1 MREVLA
7 DLERWQQDEEA
18 IAIATLIA
26 VEGSAPRLPG
36 ARFCITESGKVSG
49 SVTGGCVEADL
60 AEHAAQVIVS
70 GQPEIVQYGISDEMA
85 FSVGLSCGGEIELLV
100 EPFRPDPAWKV
111 TRDAISEQRPVAVAV
126 ALGPPALIGRRLAV
140 FPDGART
147 GALHQE
153 LDDEVAAIAQELL
166 LEGGSRKLH
175 LPWQGEEAAVF
186 VEAFPPSPRLFLIG
200 AAFAAQPLARMA
212 GDVGFR
218 VTVVDPR
225 AAFATRERF
234 PTADAVI
241 VEWPDRVLE
250 RAELDVYSYVVMLLH
265 DPKFDIPALVP
276 ALRSNARYIGVMGS
290 RRTHERRMAALR
302 EQGLSDDDLARLHAP
317 IGLDLGG
324 RQPEEIA
331 VSILAEMLA
340 VSHGRSDP
348 VVAQRTGAVH
358 AGQTQASTA
367 ILR

>member
-7 DLERWQQDEEA
+7 DLERWQHDEEA

-36 ARFCITESGKVSG
+36 ARFCITASGKISG

-60 AEHAAQVIVS
+60 AERAAQVIAS
-70 GQPEIVQYGISDEMA
+70 GRPEIVQYGISDEMA
-85 FSVGLSCGGEIELLV
+85 FSVGLSCGGEIEVLV

-111 TRDAISEQRPVAVAV
+111 ARDAISEQRPAALAV
-126 ALGPPALIGRRLAV
+126 ALGPPELIGRRLAV
-140 FPDGART
+140 LANGTRT
-147 GALHQE
+147 GALHQQLE
-153 LDDEVAAIAQELL
+153 DEVATIAQELL
-166 LEGGSRKLH
+166 LDGGSRKLR
-175 LPWQGEEAAVF
+175 LPWRGEEAAVF

-200 AAFAAQPLARMA
+200 AALAAQPLARMA

-250 RAELDVYSYVVMLLH
+250 RAELDAYSYVVMLLH

-290 RRTHERRMAALR
+290 RKTHERRVAALR
-302 EQGLSDDDLARLHAP
+302 EHGFSDDDLARLHAP

-340 VSHGRSDP
+340 VSHGRADP
-348 VVAQRTGAVH
+348 VVAQRSGA
-358 AGQTQASTA
+358 AGAAQPRATA
-367 ILR
+367 ALR

>member
-18 IAIATLIA
+18 IAIATLVA

-60 AEHAAQVIVS
+60 TEHAAQVIVS
-70 GQPEIVQYGISDEMA
+70 GRPEIVRYGISDELA
-85 FSVGLSCGGEIELLV
+85 FSVGLSCGGDIELLV
-100 EPFRPDPAWKV
+100 EPFQPDQAWNV
-111 TRDAISEQRPVAVAV
+111 TRDAISEQRPVALAL
-126 ALGPPALIGRRLAV
+126 ALGPPALIGRRLAILAGGTRV
-140 FPDGART
+140 GAIDR
-147 GALHQE
+147 E
-153 LDDEVAAIAQELL
+153 LDDEVTAVAQKLL
-166 LEGGSRKLH
+166 LEGGSRRLQ
-175 LPWQGEEAAVF
+175 LPWQGEEATVF

-200 AAFAAQPLARMA
+200 AAFAAQPLAKMA

-241 VEWPDRVLE
+241 VERPERVLE
-250 RAELDVYSYVVMLLH
+250 RAELDAYSYVVMLLH
-265 DPKFDIPALVP
+265 DPQFDIPALIP
-276 ALRSNARYIGVMGS
+276 ALRSEARYIGVMGG
-290 RRTHERRMAALR
+290 RKTHERRLAALR
-302 EQGLSDDDLARLHAP
+302 EQGLGDDELARLHAP

-324 RQPEEIA
+324 RQPEEMA

-340 VSHGRSDP
+340 VSHGRIDP
-348 VVAQRTGAVH
+348 VAARRTGAP
-358 AGQTQASTA
+358 QAAQPPATLS
-367 ILR
+367 R

>member
-18 IAIATLIA
+18 IAIATLIS

-60 AEHAAQVIVS
+60 AEHAVQVIVS
-70 GQPEIVQYGISDEMA
+70 GRPEIVRYGISDEMA

-100 EPFRPDPAWKV
+100 EPFRPDPAWNA
-111 TRDAISEQRPVAVAV
+111 TRDAISEQRPVALAV
-126 ALGPPALIGRRLAV
+126 ALSPSTLIGRRLAV
-140 FPDGART
+140 FAGGT
-147 GALHQE
+147 CMGALHQD
-153 LDDEVAAIAQELL
+153 LDDEVAAIARELL
-166 LEGGSRKLH
+166 LEGGSRKLR
-175 LPWQGEEAAVF
+175 LPWRGEEAAVF

-200 AAFAAQPLARMA
+200 AAFAAQPLAKMA
-212 GDVGFR
+212 RDLGFR

-250 RAELDVYSYVVMLLH
+250 RADLDAYSYVVMLLH
-265 DPKFDIPALVP
+265 DPKFDIPALIP
-276 ALRSNARYIGVMGS
+276 ALRSKARYIGVMGG
-290 RRTHERRMAALR
+290 RKTHERRVAALR
-302 EQGLSDDDLARLHAP
+302 EHGLSDDDLARLHAP

-340 VSHGRSDP
+340 VSHGRNDA
-348 VVAQRTGAVH
+348 VVAQRPGA
-358 AGQTQASTA
+358 AGAAQLPATTA
-367 ILR
+367 L